1 MHVSLW
7 IAQVLLALLFVGA
20 GSAKVVT
27 PLGELAQ
34 SLPYTAD
41 LPGWLVRFIGA
52 SEVAGALGLILP
64 ALTRRMPGLTP
75 LAGLGLSTVMVLATG
90 FHLMRAEYSAMPMTI
105 VIGAAAAFVAWGRWM
120 KRPIAPKT
128 R

>member
-1 MHVSLW
+1 M
-7 IAQVLLALLFVGA
+7 
-20 GSAKVVT
+20 
-27 PLGELAQ
+27 ELAQ

-41 LPGWLVRFIGA
+41 LPGWLVRFIGV

-64 ALTRRMPGLTP
+64 ALTRRLPGLTP
-75 LAGLGLSTVMVLATG
+75 LAGLGLCIVMVLATG

-105 VIGAAAAFVAWGRWM
+105 VIGAVAAFVAWGRWT
-120 KRPIAPKT
+120 KAPIAP